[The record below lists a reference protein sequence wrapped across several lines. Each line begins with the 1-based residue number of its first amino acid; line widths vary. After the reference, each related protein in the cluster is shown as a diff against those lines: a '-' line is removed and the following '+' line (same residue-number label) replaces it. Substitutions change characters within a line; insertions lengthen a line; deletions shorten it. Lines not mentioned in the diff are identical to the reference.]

1 MMDFDIIPFPEE
13 DEVSFVKRKA
23 YYYRMLRPRMAYDK
37 AYEKKL
43 ISAAPLSSS
52 DKEEISAF
60 WEGYMPSNAVNQLI
74 DYHYYGIYKRVLR
87 ENELLFKYMPDS
99 FYYLFIDDFYTNPQ
113 HSIPC
118 DDKNLYDLFFHDINR
133 PKVLFRKMHD
143 MLLDEGYNQ
152 ISVEDAI
159 AMAREQG
166 EVILKESHFSGSGH
180 GISFWNKAT
189 DDESIIRD
197 IIKNPRVICQAL
209 IKQHSELS
217 RLNPTSVN
225 TVRIMTLDFHGTIY
239 ILSSIMRTGVNGS
252 RVDNCYSGGVFCGIQ
267 PNGRLK
273 NVAYDTFANIYTRH
287 PQGTAFESVAVPNY
301 GECIDLVSMLAKR
314 FCSIS
319 RLISW
324 DLAIGEDGHPILI
337 EFNVSCGGLD
347 IHQLPNGPIFGD
359 LTEEVLDDVF
369 KNSYTLNSILKSMQ

>member
-1 MMDFDIIPFPEE
+1 MVDFELEPYPGE
-13 DEVSFVKRKA
+13 DEVSYVKRKA
-23 YYYRMLRPRMAYDK
+23 YYYRMLKPRMTYDK
-37 AYEKKL
+37 PYEMKL

-52 DKEEISAF
+52 DKKEISTF

-74 DYHYYGIYKRVLR
+74 DYHYYGIYKRVMR
-87 ENELLFKYMPDS
+87 ENELLSKYIPDS
-99 FYYLFIDDFYTNPQ
+99 FYYLFIDDYYTNPQ

-118 DDKNLYDLFFHDINR
+118 DDKNLYDLYFHDINR
-133 PKVLFRKMHD
+133 PKVLFRVMYD
-143 MLLDEGYNQ
+143 MLLDDDYNQ

-159 AMAREQG
+159 AMAREHG
-166 EVILKESHFSGSGH
+166 EVILKATRFLGSGH
-180 GISFWNKAT
+180 GVIFWNSAT
-189 DDESIIRD
+189 EDDSIVRD
-197 IIKNPRVICQAL
+197 LIKSSKNVVCQTL

-225 TVRIMTLDFHGTIY
+225 TVRIMTLDFHGEIHV
-239 ILSSIMRTGVNGS
+239 LSSIMRMGVNGS

-301 GECIDLVSMLAKR
+301 GECIDLVTMLAKR
-314 FCSIS
+314 FSSIS

-324 DLAIGEDGHPILI
+324 D
-337 EFNVSCGGLD
+337 
-347 IHQLPNGPIFGD
+347 
-359 LTEEVLDDVF
+359 
-369 KNSYTLNSILKSMQ
+369 